1 MFSGYH
7 LCEKKSKKKKSTK
20 FQILKM
26 KVGAVWLL
34 RFQLPNIEYYEY
46 HSNIIENILKH
57 LKSIISVIAFSKN
70 IHPSMMEANS
80 SKSHMRLSISYNG
93 VR

>member
-1 MFSGYH
+1 MFFRTP
-7 LCEKKSKKKKSTK
+7 LSTQSSTSPAVSREETLMRG
-20 FQILKM
+20 FQPYRP
-26 KVGAVWLL
+26 GDDL
-34 RFQLPNIEYYEY
+34 RHSLPPY

-57 LKSIISVIAFSKN
+57 LKSLISVIAFSKN